1 MVLNSHHSLT
11 ASTTL
16 ASIVSAAVL
25 TAVGLCIPYTERA
38 AKNRAAPAS
47 SFNPGQPNQAAPTLP
62 RGAGPAGTVDAGSP
76 RRASAADAAQH

>member
-16 ASIVSAAVL
+16 ASVVSAAIL

-38 AKNRAAPAS
+38 AKNRTAPPSSFSQAQRAAPAEPLR
-47 SFNPGQPNQAAPTLP
+47 NPG
-62 RGAGPAGTVDAGSP
+62 
-76 RRASAADAAQH
+76 AADAPSGASRRSAEPVPH

>member
-16 ASIVSAAVL
+16 ASVVSAGVL

-38 AKNRAAPAS
+38 AKHRAPLPGIGALQTAEPAAPGRMPGRAS
-47 SFNPGQPNQAAPTLP
+47 
-62 RGAGPAGTVDAGSP
+62 AGSST
-76 RRASAADAAQH
+76 RLGAADAAQH